1 MLIGREQNLDDYK
14 ALLKR
19 RRWMILLPALVG
31 PLVAI
36 IIALAL
42 TPKYTSTSL
51 ILIEEPKVPERF
63 VPPVVGDDLTARLAT
78 MEEQILSRTK
88 LQPIIERYGLY
99 KSDLKSKSIEDVVEG
114 MRKDI
119 LVVPVEFSKQ
129 PQDTNPNKKTVPGF
143 RISFTAKTPKLAQ
156 QVCAELTSM
165 FVEENIREREGQ
177 AEGTTSF
184 LQTQLD
190 DAKKKLDDQDA
201 KLAVFQ
207 RQNFGSLPDQERSNA
222 AILSTLTS
230 QLQAVRESVDR
241 AQEDKTYIES
251 MLDNEV
257 QAWKALQTEG
267 GSNPQT
273 LQAQLAK
280 LQDYLAVL
288 KGRYTDS
295 YPDVIKTKQDIE
307 GLKKQIAQQQ
317 AHQSSQPLSQ
327 KKAALAKIEP
337 PEIQKLRSQL
347 FGIEGTLHAG
357 MKEEAR
363 LRQQIGVY
371 QSRLQMSPDV
381 EQQYKDVVRGYQTA
395 LDFYDSLL
403 TKTQE
408 SAMSTSLET
417 RQEGEQFEVL
427 DAASLPENP
436 SFPNYWLFAGGG
448 LGVGL
453 ALGLTIALMV
463 EMGDKALRDE
473 RDIEFFLALPTLAL
487 VPEIAPGNG
496 KSNGKR
502 KIGKK
507 SETKVLAGVGQT

>member
-19 RRWMILLPALVG
+19 RRWMILLPTLLG
-31 PLVAI
+31 PLVGF

-78 MEEQILSRTK
+78 MEEQILSRTR

-119 LVVPVEFSKQ
+119 LVVPVEFSKK
-129 PQDTNPNKKTVPGF
+129 PQDTNPNKETVPGF

-165 FVEENIREREGQ
+165 FVEENIRERESQ

-201 KLAVFQ
+201 KLAAFQ

-222 AILSTLTS
+222 AILSTVTS
-230 QLQAVRESVDR
+230 QLQAVRESIDR

-251 MLDNEV
+251 MLDTQL
-257 QAWKALQTEG
+257 QAWKAYQTEG
-267 GSNPQT
+267 GSSPET

-288 KGRYTDS
+288 QGRYTDS
-295 YPDVIKTKQDIE
+295 YPDVIKTKHDIAE
-307 GLKKQIAQQQ
+307 LKKQIAQQQ
-317 AHQSSQPLSQ
+317 AAQSKRPLSKQ
-327 KKAALAKIEP
+327 KAVLARLEP

-347 FGIEGTLHAG
+347 FGIEDTIRAGTR
-357 MKEEAR
+357 EEAR

-381 EQQYKDVVRGYQTA
+381 EQQYKDIIRGYQTA

-408 SAMSTSLET
+408 SAMSTSLEQ
-417 RQEGEQFEVL
+417 RQEGEQFQVL

-448 LGVGL
+448 LAAGL
-453 ALGLTIALMV
+453 ALGLGIALMV

-487 VPEIAPGNG
+487 VPEISHENG
-496 KSNGKR
+496 SRNGKR
-502 KIGKK
+502 GVEKK
-507 SETKVLAGVGQT
+507 PETKELAGAGRA